1 MRSPEDASAFRAL
14 NEEWIVKLFVLEGS
28 DEKILG
34 DPAGEIVNRGGE
46 VFMAHLNGRAV
57 GCVALVYTGP
67 ERFSLAKMAVSPAAQ
82 GKGIGRALLRHAIGQ
97 AREMGALTLR
107 LGSNTRLQ
115 SAIHLYESLGFV
127 HLPPADCSVGV
138 KTQ

>member
-1 MRSPEDASAFRAL
+1 MHACGHP
-14 NEEWIVKLFVLEGS
+14 LEGS

-34 DPAGEIVNRGGE
+34 DPVAEIVDKGGE
-46 VFMAHLNGRAV
+46 VFMAHLDGKAV

-127 HLPPADCSVGV
+127 HLPPADWPDLRYARANTFMEL
-138 KTQ
+138 KIDHTNIDI